1 MGARW
6 SRLGLG
12 WALVVAALM
21 ASGCGSSALVVSS
34 HADTSVAAGSAPTEQ
49 MTTARTASRPQARKP
64 HSGYRRCDPNVR
76 ARVTNTTCAF
86 ALNTFYEFY
95 VHGESGLLKVWS
107 PAARRFFVTRCSA
120 RPTVTCRA
128 SDGGEVTFPLSAVH
142 GYNDQLAH
150 AYAASREIGPGSPG
164 SATTTTASSSASS
177 SDEATASGPSGSS
190 QTGSRVCYP
199 GMDLP
204 AVVLAATSIPATTL
218 PAFDLGGT
226 HYPAQHLPA
235 EHISGTRIPGQHLGR
250 TCLEAPAAFAL
261 PKTTLLPTDDYR
273 SIDDDYSPQ
282 LTAQYRDSAG
292 PSVDIPDPSAAGFG
306 ETNAAGLPK
315 NQYVHSYIRTDGTF
329 VSGYWRNSPSD
340 GVSTCSVMDC

>member
-6 SRLGLG
+6 SKLGLG

-21 ASGCGSSALVVSS
+21 ATGCGSSAPVASS
-34 HADTSVAAGSAPTEQ
+34 HADTSVAAASAPTEQ
-49 MTTARTASRPQARKP
+49 SATAGKTSRSQPRKH

-76 ARVTNTTCAF
+76 ARITNTTCAF

-95 VHGESGLLKVWS
+95 VHGESAALNVWS

-120 RPTVTCRA
+120 RPMVTCRA

-177 SDEATASGPSGSS
+177 LDEATASRPSGSS
-190 QTGSRVCYP
+190 QTRTRVCYP

-204 AVVLAATSIPATTL
+204 AVVLPATSIPATTL

-235 EHISGTRIPGQHLGR
+235 EHISGTRIPAQHVGR
-250 TCLEAPAAFAL
+250 TCLDAPAAFAL
-261 PKTTLLPTDDYR
+261 PKTTLLSPDDY
-273 SIDDDYSPQ
+273 
-282 LTAQYRDSAG
+282 
-292 PSVDIPDPSAAGFG
+292 
-306 ETNAAGLPK
+306 
-315 NQYVHSYIRTDGTF
+315 
-329 VSGYWRNSPSD
+329 
-340 GVSTCSVMDC
+340 